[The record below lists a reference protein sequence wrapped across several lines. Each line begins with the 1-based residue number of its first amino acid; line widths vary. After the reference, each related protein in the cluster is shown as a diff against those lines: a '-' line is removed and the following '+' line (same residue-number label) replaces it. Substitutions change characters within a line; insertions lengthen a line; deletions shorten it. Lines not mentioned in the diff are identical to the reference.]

1 MRVHLKVS
9 GMSCGHCV
17 GRVQK
22 ALAAVEGV
30 AVQGVGIGFAD
41 LELDETRQNLS
52 SVLAS
57 IEKAGYRAVVEPA
70 GTR

>member
-1 MRVHLKVS
+1 
-9 GMSCGHCV
+9 MSCGHCV

-57 IEKAGYRAVVEPA
+57 IEKAGYRAVVEPP